1 MCKIGIRALGVLA
14 LVLASSVAVGQE
26 KPRVVLEKPWVIRAG
41 RASWSPDGRMIVF
54 RDGRLLVFGMDG
66 KLIVDGLSNSQPLML
81 GGLGRAVEKMEK
93 YLKGAQG
100 DDIEAGLATVDAI
113 GKTVMEARRVLR
125 TEKFALMEAAE
136 QAVDDAGM
144 QDDVWL
150 SFDRRRALNPQLTP
164 LQKAWGVA
172 RDDVSLVRHA
182 VDLEG
187 VRRALDEVEKSL
199 TVLRSWF
206 WKQKSKK
213 D

>member
-1 MCKIGIRALGVLA
+1 MWRIGIRALGILA

-41 RASWSPDGRMIVF
+41 RASWSPDGRMIVI

-81 GGLGRAVEKMEK
+81 GGLGRAVEKMEAS
-93 YLKGAQG
+93 LEGAQSDG
-100 DDIEAGLATVDAI
+100 IEAGLVSVDAI

-125 TEKFALMEAAE
+125 TEKFALIEAAE
-136 QAVDDAGM
+136 QAGVSDAG
-144 QDDVWL
+144 VI
-150 SFDRRRALNPQLTP
+150 FDRRRALNPQITP
-164 LQKAWGVA
+164 LQKAWGVV
-172 RDDVSLVRHA
+172 RDDVSVVRQA
-182 VDLEG
+182 ADLEG

-199 TVLRSWF
+199 TVLRFWF
-206 WKQKSKK
+206 WETKAAKR